1 LIDEGLISAAKC
13 LSPVLVTSISRLGRG
28 IVLDFG
34 IGSDILKHCQ
44 LIVFTP
50 SLRCGS
56 SVYKDV
62 EALNLFIVTNNP
74 LVQGEFSVF
83 GFRFLISSIL
93 VFKQIL
99 LGSIDKVYIRY
110 NLVLKFFYYPW
121 GFVASFVFDAVFWF
135 FSSFPHSLDLFL
147 VLGYQKNGS

>member
-110 NLVLKFFYYPW
+110 NLVLKFFYYP
-121 GFVASFVFDAVFWF
+121 
-135 FSSFPHSLDLFL
+135 
-147 VLGYQKNGS
+147 